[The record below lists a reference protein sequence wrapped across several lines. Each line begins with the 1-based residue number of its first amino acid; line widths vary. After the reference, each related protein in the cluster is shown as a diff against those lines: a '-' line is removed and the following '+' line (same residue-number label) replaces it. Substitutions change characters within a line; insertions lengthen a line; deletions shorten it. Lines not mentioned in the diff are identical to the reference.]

1 MTDAKRE
8 RRVARLAGAGG
19 AVLRILAHT
28 WRVSFVNPQIV
39 SDLRLR
45 QQPFIYVLWHGTLLP
60 LTWAHR
66 KRNVVAM
73 ISEHSDGEIMA
84 RIIESIGYR
93 TVRGSTTR
101 GAARALLGACRVI
114 EDGACLAVTPDGPRG
129 PAESVAPGAAVI
141 AQRTGAPMVPVS
153 LGVSRTWRLKSW
165 DRFMIPVPFARV
177 TVAYGDPIYLD
188 ANATRDPDRETQLI
202 RDGLALAG
210 RRAAQ
215 D

>member
-1 MTDAKRE
+1 MSDAARE
-8 RRVARLAGAGG
+8 RRVARLSRAGG
-19 AVLRILAHT
+19 VVLRSLAHT
-28 WRVSFVNPQIV
+28 WRVRFANPQVV

-73 ISEHSDGEIMA
+73 ISEHSDGEIIA

-93 TVRGSTTR
+93 TVRGSTSR

-114 EDGACLAVTPDGPRG
+114 EEGACLAVTPDGPRG
-129 PAESVAPGAAVI
+129 PAESVAPGAAAI

-153 LGVSRTWRLKSW
+153 LSVSRAWRTKSW
-165 DRFMIPVPFARV
+165 DRFMIPTPFARV
-177 TVAYGDPIYLD
+177 TVAYGDPIYVTAD
-188 ANATRDPDRETQLI
+188 PSRDPARESEI
-202 RDGLALAG
+202 RDGLALAA
-210 RRAAQ
+210 RRAGVS
-215 D
+215 

>member
-1 MTDAKRE
+1 MTDAARE
-8 RRVARLAGAGG
+8 RRVARLARAGG
-19 AVLRILAHT
+19 ALLRMLAHT
-28 WRVSFVNPQIV
+28 WRVSFVNPQVV

-73 ISEHSDGEIMA
+73 ISEHSDGEIIA
-84 RIIESIGYR
+84 RIVESIGYR

-129 PAESVAPGAAVI
+129 PAESVAPGAAI
-141 AQRTGAPMVPVS
+141 ISQRTGAPMVPVS
-153 LGVSRTWRLKSW
+153 LTVSNAWRLNSW
-165 DRFMIPVPFARV
+165 DRFMIPMPFARV
-177 TVAYGDPIYLD
+177 TIAYGDPIHVD
-188 ANATRDPDRETQLI
+188 ASAARDPERETLVI
-202 RDGLALAG
+202 REGLALAA
-210 RRAAQ
+210 RRAGVA
-215 D
+215 

>member
-1 MTDAKRE
+1 MNHAVRE
-8 RRVARLAGAGG
+8 RRIARLSGAGG
-19 AVLRILAHT
+19 VFLRMLAHT
-28 WRVSFVNPQIV
+28 WRVRFANPQVV

-45 QQPFIYVLWHGTLLP
+45 RQPFIYVLWHGTLLP

-93 TVRGSTTR
+93 TVRGSSSR

-129 PAESVAPGAAVI
+129 PAESVAPGAAII

-153 LGVSRTWRLKSW
+153 LSVSHAWRLKSW
-165 DRFMIPVPFARV
+165 DRFMIPSPFARV
-177 TVAYGDPIYLD
+177 TVAYGDPIFVD
-188 ANATRDPDRETQLI
+188 AAAEREAEREATRI
-202 RDGLALAG
+202 RDGLSLAA
-210 RRAAQ
+210 RRAAAG
-215 D
+215 